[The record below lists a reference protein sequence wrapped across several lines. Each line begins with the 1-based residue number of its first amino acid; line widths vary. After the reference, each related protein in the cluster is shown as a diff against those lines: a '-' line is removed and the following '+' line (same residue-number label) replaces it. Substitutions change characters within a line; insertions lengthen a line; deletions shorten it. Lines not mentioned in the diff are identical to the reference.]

1 MYVLQFDVKQT
12 LPSCRRIKQPIEF
25 ELALRAD
32 YLTNKWFTVY
42 IRKNE
47 NGYSR
52 LGVIASKRNMPK
64 AVSRNFAKRMIRNIF
79 RLNFLVAYSVDVVV
93 RAKRQLNSENSAEGR
108 LALLQLFQS
117 VRMQCDNS

>member
-1 MYVLQFDVKQT
+1 MCALPFNAKHT
-12 LPSCRRIKQPIEF
+12 LPPCRRIKQPTEF
-25 ELALRAD
+25 ELALRANC
-32 YLTNKWFTVY
+32 LTNKWFAVY

-52 LGVIASKRNMPK
+52 LGVIASKRSMPK

-79 RLNFLVAYSVDVVV
+79 RLNFSVAYSVDVVV
-93 RAKRQLNSENSAEGR
+93 RAKRQFNSETATEGR

-117 VRMQCDNS
+117 VRM

>member
-1 MYVLQFDVKQT
+1 MQFNTKQT
-12 LPSCRRIKQPIEF
+12 LSSYRRLKQPIEF

-32 YLTNKWFTVY
+32 CLTNKWFTVY

-47 NGYSR
+47 DGYSR
-52 LGVIASKRNMPK
+52 LGIIASKRSMPK

-79 RLNFLVAYSVDVVV
+79 RLNFSVEYSVDVVV
-93 RAKRQLNSENSAEGR
+93 RAKRQFNSETSAEGR

-117 VRMQCDNS
+117 VRM

>member
-1 MYVLQFDVKQT
+1 MQFNAKQT

-25 ELALRAD
+25 ELALRAN

-42 IRKNE
+42 TRKNE

-64 AVSRNFAKRMIRNIF
+64 AISRNFAKRMIRNTF
-79 RLNFLVAYSVDVVV
+79 RLYFSVAHSVDVVV
-93 RAKRQLNSENSAEGR
+93 RAKRQFNSETSAEGR

-117 VRMQCDNS
+117 VRM